1 MSKSARF
8 RSVRRHR
15 FFGKGALHAHA
26 QSERRPRLS
35 EEQARA
41 ETRRMKAINPGR
53 NPRRGK
59 KSRRY
64 APKRF
69 KWERSSADRD
79 WRHGKGRFRK
89 AARARRN
96 PGVFATVSEAVRSFK
111 HQYGGQAYGWA
122 QDAVSTARTA
132 ETAQF
137 WRQVLAV
144 LRREVYRTNPKR
156 GRKSRRWSVGVRRKQ
171 EHRFATVYGKVRS
184 GENKKAWRR
193 LERHGRGG
201 FARSNPKRG
210 RKSRRV
216 RFDRYEGVHNFHG
229 RRIERARHK
238 ASRHGRRLNPK
249 RDGTP
254 TRGELRKDKYKDHL
268 RKLRE
273 RGQAAAD
280 ELNKLLGRGVHK
292 PRGEA
297 VLEAPTTETQ
307 LAHPGHFAASQSD
320 DQRAAEIALGDV
332 EAAMKDIR
340 AQMQEVEDEAIGE
353 ELSTQLIKLGQQRKA
368 LQERARGGAAM
379 SNPRRRNPRYASPAR
394 YARMSHAQ
402 RARYR
407 NALRRLRMT
416 VRGL

>member
-8 RSVRRHR
+8 KTVRTHR

-35 EEQARA
+35 GEQARA
-41 ETRRMKAINPGR
+41 ETRRMKAINPRR

-79 WRHGKGRFRK
+79 WRHGKGRSRK
-89 AARARRN
+89 SARARRRN

-132 ETAQF
+132 ETAHF

-156 GRKSRRWSVGVRRKQ
+156 GRKK
-171 EHRFATVYGKVRS
+171 ATYRQRVK
-184 GENKKAWRR
+184 WRR
-193 LERHGRGG
+193 SADVRAWSKAMR
-201 FARSNPKRG
+201 RS
-210 RKSRRV
+210 
-216 RFDRYEGVHNFHG
+216 
-229 RRIERARHK
+229 
-238 ASRHGRRLNPK
+238 NPK

-297 VLEAPTTETQ
+297 VLSAPATETQ

-332 EAAMKDIR
+332 EAAMKDVR
-340 AQMQEVEDEAIGE
+340 EQMNSTEDEAIGE

-394 YARMSHAQ
+394 YARMSTAQ